1 VFRFCFLVN
10 NCFVAVLLVCHSTL
24 SIAVMSISK
33 NQQDIFEALGNEVK
47 MLKRLQIEFRED
59 IVDLRAQHSRW
70 SLAAL
75 PELGQAFHEVVKEGW
90 ENGLPE
96 TASLGCDAQRGEED
110 SRRFKGEA

>member
-1 VFRFCFLVN
+1 LKFYSFATLPYLLPVCQFL
-10 NCFVAVLLVCHSTL
+10 
-24 SIAVMSISK
+24 K
-33 NQQDIFEALGNEVK
+33 NQQDLFKELGNEVK
-47 MLKRLQIEFRED
+47 TLKRLQIEFRED

-110 SRRFKGEA
+110 SRGFKGEA